1 MTRRRARG
9 LCGVILGV
17 LAAGAAGCGQ
27 QGPLVLPED
36 VRPIERLEP
45 PPGGAQPEA
54 QDDDERTRER

>member
-1 MTRRRARG
+1 MTRRPARG

-36 VRPIERLEP
+36 ARPVERLEQP
-45 PPGGAQPEA
+45 PDAEPDA